1 MQHLQWEG
9 WYNCSRSINTERGSA
24 ALVFTRKQ
32 KAIARTSVSFQQGG
46 PCFRILVTF
55 VCPAAYTGSVS
66 TGPISL
72 KKLSKQLFPEHRK
85 YVVQSGEGGR
95 QFAAS

>member
-46 PCFRILVTF
+46 PGFRILARYLFLLRGFHV
-55 VCPAAYTGSVS
+55 VNEMSEVARPAD
-66 TGPISL
+66 L
-72 KKLSKQLFPEHRK
+72 QHQDRK
-85 YVVQSGEGGR
+85 TNGL
-95 QFAAS
+95 